1 MSKALSIEHISKYY
15 NLGVINN
22 GSLYRDVQTWFALK
36 RGKNDPH
43 STMTAEDYA
52 SSPDG
57 FWALKDVS
65 FAIEQGD
72 RVGIIGKNGAGKST
86 LLKILSRITAPTEG
100 CVNIKGRVA
109 SLLEVGTGFHGELTG
124 RENIYLNGAI
134 LGMSKKEIDGR
145 LDEIIDFS
153 EIEQHID
160 TPVKRY
166 SSGMYVRLAFAV
178 AAHLNSEIL
187 IADEVLA
194 VGDASFQKKAIGK
207 MNELSS
213 SQGRTILFVSHQM
226 SAVQSLCT
234 SGIILEKGR
243 LVYAD
248 NKIENVISQYMN
260 PSLEMQQTIE
270 WENKGDFKDKNFT
283 PLKLYLTKNNN
294 EKTTEFLSTDEN
306 TYCVIESEITDV
318 HSQMNVCIA
327 VRRKDNST
335 VFVTWLLDT
344 GEEYTFNKGRN
355 IFKIKMPLNYL
366 KSGDYY
372 IDIHA
377 GVFNEKEIV
386 PFQTLML
393 PFRILGDTSNR
404 PGDIFTMIPW
414 EVNRD

>member
-22 GSLYRDVQTWFALK
+22 GSLYRDIQTWFALK

-43 STMTAEDYA
+43 STMTAEDYS

-207 MNELSS
+207 MNDLSS

-260 PSLEMQQTIE
+260 PALEMQETLE
-270 WENKGDFKDKNFT
+270 WENKGEFKDKNFT
-283 PLKLYLTKNNN
+283 PQKLYLTKNNN

-306 TYCVIESEITDV
+306 TYCVIESDIADI
-318 HSQMNVCIA
+318 HSQMSIGIA

-335 VFVTWLLDT
+335 VFETWLRDSD
-344 GEEYTFNKGRN
+344 EEYDFKKGRN
-355 IFKIKMPLNYL
+355 IFKINLPLKYL

-372 IDIHA
+372 VDMHA
-377 GVFNEKEIV
+377 GVFREKEIV

-393 PFRILGDTSNR
+393 PFKILGDTSNR
-404 PGDIFTMIPW
+404 AGDIFSVIPW